1 MAWAR
6 FLSNLVKEMT
16 LRKIAFI
23 EVEESQI
30 FHEGTFKWRWWTCG
44 IFLIQL
50 TLCGSFC
57 CCFGAWDPSGAGGE
71 KSSCQDPEAKTR
83 YWCNWRDSSH
93 GFQHHRGTGSSARE
107 MGGAAFGRNAQK
119 ETSTVFQ
126 PFIFRGFCC
135 KFQGWYVSK
144 LNIDTHNGHI
154 LKPKIAFPKHH
165 FGYPYFQGGYK

>member
-1 MAWAR
+1 MAI
-6 FLSNLVKEMT
+6 
-16 LRKIAFI
+16 RKIAFI

-44 IFLIQL
+44 LIQL

-93 GFQHHRGTGSSARE
+93 GFQHHRGLSVRE
-107 MGGAAFGRNAQK
+107 MGGAAFGRNAQT

-126 PFIFRGFCC
+126 PSIFRGFCC
-135 KFQGWYVSK
+135 KFQGWYFSK
-144 LNIDTHNGHI
+144 LNIIDTQNGHVWSRRFLFQSII
-154 LKPKIAFPKHH
+154 LGILIFR
-165 FGYPYFQGGYK
+165 QGTSWILWRGARSRSL